1 MGNCSGLM
9 FSHLLPSG
17 EHSDCKSRFVLLSRR
32 VEYVEKTT
40 TAQHGQVLMASV
52 QTGRDLPE
60 AKWKECD
67 VVGLLELLLQ
77 VATVK
82 DLFLIIA
89 VWNMRIKEVQKADS
103 GWALLASAW
112 SLLAWVCKAIA
123 AQ

>member
-1 MGNCSGLM
+1 
-9 FSHLLPSG
+9 
-17 EHSDCKSRFVLLSRR
+17 
-32 VEYVEKTT
+32 
-40 TAQHGQVLMASV
+40 MASV

-67 VVGLLELLLQ
+67 VVGLLELILQ

-89 VWNMRIKEVQKADS
+89 VWNMSIKDVQKANS
-103 GWALLASAW
+103 AGWALLASAW
-112 SLLAWVCKAIA
+112 SLLAWVCKASA

>member
-1 MGNCSGLM
+1 
-9 FSHLLPSG
+9 
-17 EHSDCKSRFVLLSRR
+17 
-32 VEYVEKTT
+32 
-40 TAQHGQVLMASV
+40 MASV

-67 VVGLLELLLQ
+67 VVGLLELLFQ

-89 VWNMRIKEVQKADS
+89 VWNTSMKDVQKADAA

-112 SLLAWVCKAIA
+112 LLPPAWAHKVGA
-123 AQ
+123 AQSPGRSGENTAWRPLVAGQLF